1 MKKII
6 GLLLICATSSLM
18 AANGALIYKQCSK
31 CHGIHGKHKAFGKSS
46 RIAGAEVK
54 QTIAILQ
61 IFKHMSN
68 VDKFAKVMNKQVEK
82 LSSTD
87 IKAVAEYI
95 STLK

>member
-1 MKKII
+1 MKTFI
-6 GLLLICATSSLM
+6 GFFLIFTTTSLLAT
-18 AANGALIYKQCSK
+18 NGAIIYQKCAK
-31 CHGIHGKHKAFGKSS
+31 CHGIDGKHRAFGKSS
-46 RIAGAEVK
+46 RIAGAEAK

-68 VDKFAKVMNKQVEK
+68 VDKFAKVMSKQVEK
-82 LSSTD
+82 LNDAD